1 MKSLKHILKVGC
13 VCAFAF
19 FMPVISIAQDI
30 EDDKEEQE
38 VQVVARQWYS
48 FTMKLHVPRIYHNT

>member
-1 MKSLKHILKVGC
+1 MKNLKHILKVGC

-38 VQVVARQWYS
+38 VQVVAKQLYL
-48 FTMKLHVPRIYHNT
+48 FTMKLHIPRIYNNS